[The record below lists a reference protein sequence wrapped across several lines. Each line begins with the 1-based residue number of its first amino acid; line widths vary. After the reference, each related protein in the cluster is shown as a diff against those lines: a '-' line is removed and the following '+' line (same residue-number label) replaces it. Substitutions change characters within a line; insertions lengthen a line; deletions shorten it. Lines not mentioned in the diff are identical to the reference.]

1 MFMFGKKKSELAVQ
15 KSSKLQTVK
24 AKAEQCK
31 MAFTATAIATVT
43 TLANQSQVLA
53 GVDVSS
59 KISDI
64 TSGDS
69 DGGIFKDVVNF
80 VVDIGKDLYTLI
92 FVIGL
97 VIGVICVGIASLS
110 IMATKKSQNRE
121 ENKNW
126 FGYIF
131 LGIGGVALAGSVV
144 SLILSAAS
152 SANNNA
158 GGSSAAAE

>member
-69 DGGIFKDVVNF
+69 DGGIFKDGVNF

-97 VIGVICVGIASLS
+97 VVGVICVGIASLS
-110 IMATKKSQNRE
+110 IMATKKSQE

-152 SANNNA
+152 SANNNV

>member
-1 MFMFGKKKSELAVQ
+1 M
-15 KSSKLQTVK
+15 
-24 AKAEQCK
+24 
-31 MAFTATAIATVT
+31 
-43 TLANQSQVLA
+43 
-53 GVDVSS
+53 
-59 KISDI
+59 
-64 TSGDS
+64 
-69 DGGIFKDVVNF
+69 
-80 VVDIGKDLYTLI
+80 I

-97 VIGVICVGIASLS
+97 VVGVICVGIASLS

-152 SANNNA
+152 SANNNV